1 MNKLLSPLVLIIM
14 SALLDSIA
22 AFIVKNEFNKLGAM
36 DHSSIGTMVS
46 YMISFFKS
54 PILILGIVAFVS
66 APGLWFL
73 ALNKIDLS
81 IGYPVLVGFHLIF
94 VFIFGTFFLNEGI
107 TFNKIVGCF
116 FVFLSIY
123 FFYKK

>member
-46 YMISFFKS
+46 YLISFFKS
-54 PILILGIVAFVS
+54 PILILGIIAFVS

-73 ALNKIDLS
+73 ALNKIDL
-81 IGYPVLVGFHLIF
+81 
-94 VFIFGTFFLNEGI
+94 
-107 TFNKIVGCF
+107 
-116 FVFLSIY
+116 
-123 FFYKK
+123 

>member
-1 MNKLLSPLVLIIM
+1 MNKLLSPMVLIIM

-22 AFIVKNEFNKLGAM
+22 AFIVKNEFNKLGPM

-46 YMISFFKS
+46 YLISFFKS
-54 PILILGIVAFVS
+54 PILILGIIAFVS

-94 VFIFGTFFLNEGI
+94 VFIFGTFLLNEGI

>member
-22 AFIVKNEFNKLGAM
+22 AFIVKNEFNKLGPM

-46 YMISFFKS
+46 YLISFFKS
-54 PILILGIVAFVS
+54 PILILGIIAFVS

-94 VFIFGTFFLNEGI
+94 VFIFGTFLLNEGI

>member
-1 MNKLLSPLVLIIM
+1 MNKLLSPMVLFIM

-22 AFIVKNEFNKLGAM
+22 AFIVKNEFNKLGPM

-46 YMISFFKS
+46 YLISFFKS
-54 PILILGIVAFVS
+54 PILILGIIAFVS

-94 VFIFGTFFLNEGI
+94 VFIFGSVVVFHRLLSVSFLQ
-107 TFNKIVGCF
+107 
-116 FVFLSIY
+116 FLISIL
-123 FFYKK
+123 FRSSS